1 MTDAEGNVQADETP
15 EADALEQQRAVD
27 FEDDSG
33 LDPDLVAGEISD
45 RDASDADLIDQAIVV
60 PVTDDDWELDS

>member
-15 EADALEQQRAVD
+15 EADALEQQRTVD